1 MANSTELEL
10 RVIARDEASKVLKQV
25 ENNADGF
32 GKTLGKV
39 GQIASGFIA
48 ANVVAG
54 AAQKLTSFLGDS
66 INEAVKLGES
76 LNAVNKIF
84 GTSAQTV
91 LDWGKQNATSFG
103 LSQQAF
109 NQLATP
115 LGAIL
120 KNAGLPLDMVAD
132 KTIELTKRAAD
143 MASVFNTDVNTALQA
158 IMSGLKGEANPL
170 EQFGV
175 GLNAAKVEAEALAMT
190 GKKTASSLTDVEKAT
205 ARMNVIMR
213 ETASTQGDFTET
225 SKELA
230 NAQRIQQ
237 ARQEELQAQI
247 GQHLIPLQLK
257 WTEAKAKFVEL
268 LATKVLPAIEKF
280 AAVLVPLIE
289 NIYSLLRTGKT
300 IDEWRTQIDA
310 LPPSIQGVAEAV
322 QKTAKFIHEH
332 WPEIK
337 KVFEF
342 VAQVIKDK
350 VEGSIQV
357 IRGIYE
363 VVSSTVNLV
372 KAVVHGDWS
381 TAWNE
386 LKDIAGAAIQIF
398 VGVVQTTLAG
408 VFDKMVAAVRSAV
421 NEVIKIINAAI
432 RAYNALPL
440 GSGVEVGQIGLIGS
454 GPTGGGG
461 YSNQEV
467 MNEVNDSGGYASTT
481 RYIPRDM
488 WARVHQGEVVSRPGV
503 NEGGSGTLVLQIVNA
518 NGGIDAVVAKVRR
531 ILEDESAGRTTSART
546 AGYSVAG
553 GFS

>member
-268 LATKVLPAIEKF
+268 LATKVLP
-280 AAVLVPLIE
+280 
-289 NIYSLLRTGKT
+289 LL
-300 IDEWRTQIDA
+300 EELW
-310 LPPSIQGVAEAV
+310 
-322 QKTAKFIHEH
+322 AKHGPEIIRVFGQVVDFVRVH
-332 WPEIK
+332 WPEISTVIGIAAK
-337 KVFEF
+337 IIQDKIEGTIKV
-342 VAQVIKDK
+342 I
-350 VEGSIQV
+350 S
-357 IRGIYE
+357 GIYE
-363 VVSSTVNLV
+363 VVSSTVALI
-372 KAVVHGDWS
+372 KAIVHGDWS

-398 VGVVQTTLAG
+398 VGIVQTTLAG

-421 NEVIKIINAAI
+421 SEVIKIINAAI
-432 RAYNALPL
+432 SAYNKLPL
-440 GSGVEVGQIGLIGS
+440 APDVDLIDPIRPSGYGTAN
-454 GPTGGGG
+454 P
-461 YSNQEV
+461 YSDQEV
-467 MNEVNDSGGYASTT
+467 MNEINDGGGYASTT

-488 WARVHQGEVVSRPGV
+488 WTRVHQGEIVSRPGI
-503 NEGGSGTLVLQIVNA
+503 NEGGSGTLVLQIINA
-518 NGGIDAVVAKVRR
+518 NGGIDATVAKVRR
-531 ILEDESAGRTTSART
+531 ILEDEAAGRATSARM